1 MPSFRWQIYR
11 EFLINANFSAKKHLS
26 FFQPSDISHQ
36 PSAISFHPLKVSQ
49 EKFAKHL
56 EVRLRIRIFAAVVLK
71 RMRALRRSNV

>member
-1 MPSFRWQIYR
+1 MQI
-11 EFLINANFSAKKHLS
+11 FLQKTLIFL
-26 FFQPSDISHQ
+26 PTLSHQ
-36 PSAISFHPLKVSQ
+36 TSALSPHPLKVLQ

>member
-1 MPSFRWQIYR
+1 MQI
-11 EFLINANFSAKKHLS
+11 FLQKKHLS
-26 FFQPSDISHQ
+26 FFQPSAISHQ
-36 PSAISFHPLKVSQ
+36 PSALCPHPLKVLQ